1 MLQQITIFLK
11 VTLYSITA
19 VTTLP
24 QKHQYVYLTAYNYS
38 F

>member
-1 MLQQITIFLK
+1 MGRAKQ

-24 QKHQYVYLTAYNYS
+24 QKHQYVYLTAYNYT

>member
-11 VTLYSITA
+11 VTLYY
-19 VTTLP
+19 VTLAKKLP
-24 QKHQYVYLTAYNYS
+24 QKYQYVHLTAYEYS